1 MKQDQKGLLQYVA
14 NMKQIMICFVSAT
27 VESCFGAK
35 ISCFIE
41 QVHHMIYAQ
50 ISFPLFHGS
59 VFLGQ
64 SCQPLHMHIPC
75 IRTTSPTLLCHTV
88 ATYLSVPLYMLTV
101 FFDAVDSEMFEKL
114 KSILPGMEKSPKYN
128 LVDPYV
134 AVSFAGHSQHT
145 STVHENRNPVWD
157 TKLNLAVRVGA
168 L

>member
-1 MKQDQKGLLQYVA
+1 
-14 NMKQIMICFVSAT
+14 
-27 VESCFGAK
+27 
-35 ISCFIE
+35 
-41 QVHHMIYAQ
+41 
-50 ISFPLFHGS
+50 
-59 VFLGQ
+59 
-64 SCQPLHMHIPC
+64 
-75 IRTTSPTLLCHTV
+75 
-88 ATYLSVPLYMLTV
+88 MLTV

-168 L
+168 LYPIEVYTCNRLQGICDLPAVSIHV